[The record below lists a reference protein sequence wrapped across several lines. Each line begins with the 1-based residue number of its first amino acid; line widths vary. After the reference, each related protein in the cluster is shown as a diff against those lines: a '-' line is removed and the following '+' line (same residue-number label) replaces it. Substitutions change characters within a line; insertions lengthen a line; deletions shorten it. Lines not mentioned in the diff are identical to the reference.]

1 MAKLNRTKKEN
12 QAPERVQHSYSVR
25 RAKEFND
32 GGIVFDLNVDD
43 ITIYGCRVIQG
54 KKGDFVAF
62 PQRKGGDGKY
72 YSYVYLALTEEET
85 QEILEKVCMILA
97 DE

>member
-1 MAKLNRTKKEN
+1 MAKLNRTKEN
-12 QAPERVQHSYSVR
+12 KAPERVQHSYCVR
-25 RAKEFND
+25 RAKEFKD
-32 GGIVFDLNVDD
+32 GGIIFDLSVDD

-62 PQRKGGDGKY
+62 PQRKDGNGKY
-72 YSYVYLALTEEET
+72 YSHVYLALTEEET
-85 QEILEKVCMILA
+85 QEILEKVCKIIA

>member
-1 MAKLNRTKKEN
+1 MAKLNKNKEN
-12 QAPERVQHSYSVR
+12 KAPERVQHSYSVR
-25 RAKEFND
+25 RVKEFKD
-32 GGIVFDLNVDD
+32 GGIVFDLYVDD

-72 YSYVYLALTEEET
+72 YSHVYLALTEEET
-85 QEILEKVCMILA
+85 QDILEKVCQILA

>member
-1 MAKLNRTKKEN
+1 MAKLNRTNKEN
-12 QAPERVQHSYSVR
+12 QAPERVPHSYSVR
-25 RAKEFND
+25 RVKEFKD

-54 KKGDFVAF
+54 KKGDFIAF

-72 YSYVYLALTEEET
+72 YSHVYLALTDEEI
-85 QEILEKVCMILA
+85 QEILEKVCKILA

>member
-1 MAKLNRTKKEN
+1 MAKLNRTK
-12 QAPERVQHSYSVR
+12 APERVQHSYSVR
-25 RAKEFND
+25 RAKEFKD

-43 ITIYGCRVIQG
+43 ITIYGCRIIQG
-54 KKGDFVAF
+54 KKGDFIAF
-62 PQRKGGDGKY
+62 PQRQGKDGKY
-72 YSYVYLALTEEET
+72 YSHVYIALTEEET